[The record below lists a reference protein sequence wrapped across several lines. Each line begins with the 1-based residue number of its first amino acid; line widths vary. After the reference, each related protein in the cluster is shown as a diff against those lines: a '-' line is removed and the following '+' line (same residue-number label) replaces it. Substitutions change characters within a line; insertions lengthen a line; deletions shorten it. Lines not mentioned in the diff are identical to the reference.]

1 MDQLI
6 RQVTAHQWT
15 PETRCRSQ
23 KSKGSGEVEMLPSFW
38 SLPGPPASYKWMSI
52 RESWTPRSTKNET
65 ELYALYT
72 KIQKLKEE
80 IAILNHKK
88 LISKKLET
96 AEMSLTGVL
105 EVIFE
110 VI

>member
-38 SLPGPPASYKWMSI
+38 SLPGPPAPYKY
-52 RESWTPRSTKNET
+52 EKAGHQDPRKTKLNFMH
-65 ELYALYT
+65 YT
-72 KIQKLKEE
+72 LK
-80 IAILNHKK
+80 
-88 LISKKLET
+88 SKN
-96 AEMSLTGVL
+96 
-105 EVIFE
+105 
-110 VI
+110 